1 MRKLIFISMLFIATR
16 LDAQQLNL
24 QSLDKFADQAKE
36 KVVMDLDK
44 ATLQFASSFLS
55 SDKKDEAAARKIS
68 SGLKGI
74 FVRVFQFERAGVYTE
89 ADLKPIRDQLK
100 SPQWKRIVT
109 VQEKE
114 EVGIWT
120 YSERDQPAGIAIVVA
135 GSNELTVVNLV
146 GPIRPD
152 DLTNISGQFGIPEI
166 KNLKK

>member
-36 KVVMDLDK
+36 KVVMDLDQ

-74 FVRVFQFERAGVYTE
+74 FVRVFQFERAG
-89 ADLKPIRDQLK
+89 DRK
-100 SPQWKRIVT
+100 STRLNSSH
-109 VQEKE
+109 
-114 EVGIWT
+114 G
-120 YSERDQPAGIAIVVA
+120 Y
-135 GSNELTVVNLV
+135 
-146 GPIRPD
+146 
-152 DLTNISGQFGIPEI
+152 ISYAVFC
-166 KNLKK
+166 LKKKK